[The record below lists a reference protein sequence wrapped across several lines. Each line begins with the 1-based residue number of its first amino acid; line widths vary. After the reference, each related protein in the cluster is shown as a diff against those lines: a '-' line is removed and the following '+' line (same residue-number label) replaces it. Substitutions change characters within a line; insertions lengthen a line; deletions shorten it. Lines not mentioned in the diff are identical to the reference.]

1 MYVPY
6 VRRTDITANKNNK
19 MTKKKQ
25 NTTLSSH
32 VQNLI
37 KKS

>member
-1 MYVPY
+1 MLEE
-6 VRRTDITANKNNK
+6 RISLLNKINK

-25 NTTLSSH
+25 STTLSSH

-37 KKS
+37 EKS